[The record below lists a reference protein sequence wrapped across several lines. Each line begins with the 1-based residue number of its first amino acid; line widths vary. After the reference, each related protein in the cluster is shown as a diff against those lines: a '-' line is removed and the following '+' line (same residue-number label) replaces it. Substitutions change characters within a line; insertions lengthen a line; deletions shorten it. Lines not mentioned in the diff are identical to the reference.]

1 MRHTI
6 DVKETEDVAGRHH
19 GGDRVIDSCGAEGPF
34 RTVKMRGG
42 NGGHRPITG
51 GESGKRV
58 RTQFAGVPYRI
69 RFRPNAKKDRQE
81 HSTVKD
87 AKKDGFPNGRRE
99 GGRGGVKE
107 GAGNAGRE
115 ARKKTLGLNNGRARG
130 TIL

>member
-6 DVKETEDVAGRHH
+6 NVKETEDMAGRHH

-34 RTVKMRGG
+34 RTVKVRGG

-69 RFRPNAKKDRQE
+69 RFRPNAKNDRQE
-81 HSTVKD
+81 NSTVKD
-87 AKKDGFPNGRRE
+87 AKKDSFPNGRRNGGGE
-99 GGRGGVKE
+99 G
-107 GAGNAGRE
+107 
-115 ARKKTLGLNNGRARG
+115 
-130 TIL
+130 